1 MKNLP
6 LIEVTEL
13 IKGIESSDNF
23 QDDLSIA
30 DLNGDLINYEEKRL
44 EHSTPMRL
52 NALLM
57 ILVQEGTADI
67 SVDYIPYKI
76 EKNTFITLMPTH
88 IIQVSKVSKDLRG
101 RLLIVSRSFLDGYT
115 APAGKKNSMVHYMQ
129 IRKNPCATIS
139 AEETEHISGQF
150 SILREKMKLRT
161 HFFQKEALQNALIG
175 FFIELANIFMGKK
188 EQFLQLLFEHCK
200 EQHVVT
206 FYAEK
211 LFITPQYLSLI
222 LKELTGKSANKWIDD
237 ALIVEAKMLLKAPQA
252 TVQQVADILHF
263 SDQSTFGKFFKK
275 HMGISPMEYRKS

>member
-13 IKGIESSDNF
+13 IKGIESSF

-101 RLLIVSRSFLDGYT
+101 RLLIVSRSCR
-115 APAGKKNSMVHYMQ
+115 SVRIHV
-129 IRKNPCATIS
+129 
-139 AEETEHISGQF
+139 
-150 SILREKMKLRT
+150 LR
-161 HFFQKEALQNALIG
+161 
-175 FFIELANIFMGKK
+175 
-188 EQFLQLLFEHCK
+188 
-200 EQHVVT
+200 
-206 FYAEK
+206 
-211 LFITPQYLSLI
+211 
-222 LKELTGKSANKWIDD
+222 
-237 ALIVEAKMLLKAPQA
+237 
-252 TVQQVADILHF
+252 
-263 SDQSTFGKFFKK
+263 
-275 HMGISPMEYRKS
+275 

>member
-115 APAGKKNSMVHYMQ
+115 TPAGKKNSMVHYMQ
-129 IRKNPCATIS
+129 IRKNPCAAMS
-139 AEETEHISGQF
+139 AEETEHISDQF

-161 HFFQKEALQNALIG
+161 HFFQKEALQNALVG

-188 EQFLQLLFEHCK
+188 ELMTAPTLSRKEELFEQFLQLLFEHCK
-200 EQHVVT
+200 EQPVVT
-206 FYAEK
+206 F
-211 LFITPQYLSLI
+211 
-222 LKELTGKSANKWIDD
+222 
-237 ALIVEAKMLLKAPQA
+237 
-252 TVQQVADILHF
+252 
-263 SDQSTFGKFFKK
+263 
-275 HMGISPMEYRKS
+275 

>member
-76 EKNTFITLMPTH
+76 EKNTFITLMPAH
-88 IIQVSKVSKDLRG
+88 IIQVSKVSKDLSG
-101 RLLIVSRSFLDGYT
+101 RLLIVSRSFW
-115 APAGKKNSMVHYMQ
+115 M
-129 IRKNPCATIS
+129 
-139 AEETEHISGQF
+139 
-150 SILREKMKLRT
+150 
-161 HFFQKEALQNALIG
+161 
-175 FFIELANIFMGKK
+175 
-188 EQFLQLLFEHCK
+188 
-200 EQHVVT
+200 
-206 FYAEK
+206 
-211 LFITPQYLSLI
+211 
-222 LKELTGKSANKWIDD
+222 
-237 ALIVEAKMLLKAPQA
+237 
-252 TVQQVADILHF
+252 DILPR
-263 SDQSTFGKFFKK
+263 QGKRTPWCIICRSVRI
-275 HMGISPMEYRKS
+275 HVLRLAPRRLSIYPANSPSYGKR

>member
-188 EQFLQLLFEHCK
+188 ELMTAPTLSRKEELFEQFLAIAFRALQGAARRYFLCREIIYYPTVSF
-200 EQHVVT
+200 
-206 FYAEK
+206 A
-211 LFITPQYLSLI
+211 YL
-222 LKELTGKSANKWIDD
+222 EGAN
-237 ALIVEAKMLLKAPQA
+237 
-252 TVQQVADILHF
+252 
-263 SDQSTFGKFFKK
+263 G
-275 HMGISPMEYRKS
+275 